1 MKKNKILSVV
11 LASALTLS
19 IFVPHKGYSAAKEKE
34 TPTPF
39 FSMDNMGQMFNEI
52 TREVKLK
59 INELVSKAGG
69 PHQLLDIQPLDP
81 SVIRLFDL
89 QLVEDV
95 FSTVSDEVEFRI
107 KELVAI
113 WASRGHLISPS
124 AQLGIIKNAA
134 GQSAIL
140 DLAEEDLTLV
150 EDQILSLLISL
161 HGKGKIVPFIS
172 TLVET
177 LKQDAQF
184 GSLVKS
190 ITPDEKLMLLSTIE
204 ATISSTASLRKFS
217 KQSWTGLSKHL
228 ELKLN
233 SFEKDPQKQSRL
245 SDSSFF
251 SELSDIANAEFYPTE
266 KVRLLIDGQASFSLR
281 DSAMARAKESIN
293 MITWAVIDDK
303 TGQELADLLIRK
315 AKENV
320 KVRLIVDGQ
329 VSYRPGYKEQVLRM
343 EKNGVSVVRWFN
355 PQAKFMGQHRKIL
368 IIDES
373 LTIMGGMNPGDTY
386 SHKAGVAKN
395 LWRDTDVALEGEAA
409 EQTQR
414 LFVTLWN
421 KQITD
426 QNLSFKKIVKV
437 KKVTTV
443 REDGRAMLIEHQPQ
457 ATDDQH
463 EILLATMKAIR
474 GAEKTVDIEN
484 AYVIVFPSLLNE
496 IKAAI
501 ERGVRVRVLT
511 NSSDSVDEPVVALP
525 IMRSAKKLADIGA
538 EVYLRKGST
547 LHSKFM
553 IVDQRLL
560 LIGSYNYHPR
570 SERVEGET
578 IAVFDHER
586 LVQQATQAFENDI
599 SIMHATLL
607 NKSSVFDLP
616 INGSTLLPL
625 RMFYDQL

>member
-1 MKKNKILSVV
+1 MKKNKPLSVV

-19 IFVPHKGYSAAKEKE
+19 ILIPYKGYSAAKEKE

-39 FSMDNMGQMFNEI
+39 FNMGNIGQMFDDI

-69 PHQLLDIQPLDP
+69 SHQLLDIQPLDP
-81 SVIRLFDL
+81 SVVKLFDL

-95 FSTVSDEVEFRI
+95 FSNVSDEVEFRI

-113 WASRGHLISPS
+113 WASKGHLISPS

-140 DLAEEDLTLV
+140 DLAEEDLTMV

-161 HGKGKIVPFIS
+161 HGEGKIVPFIS

-177 LKQDAQF
+177 LKKDAQF
-184 GSLVKS
+184 GSLVRS
-190 ITPDEKLMLLSTIE
+190 ITLDEKLMLLSTID

-217 KQSWTGLSKHL
+217 KQTWTGLSKHL
-228 ELKLN
+228 AVKLD
-233 SFEKDPQKQSRL
+233 SFEKDPQNQSRL
-245 SDSSFF
+245 SDSSYF
-251 SELSDIANAEFYPTE
+251 SELADIANAEFYPAQN
-266 KVRLLIDGQASFSLR
+266 VRLLIDGPASFSLR
-281 DSAMARAKESIN
+281 DSAMAQAKESIN

-303 TGQELADLLIRK
+303 TGQELADLLIKK
-315 AKENV
+315 AEENV

-329 VSYRPGYKEQVLRM
+329 VSRRPGYKEQVLRM

-355 PQAKFMGQHRKIL
+355 PQATFMGQHRKIL

-386 SHKAGVAKN
+386 SHKAGTAKN

-414 LFVTLWN
+414 LFVTFWN
-421 KQITD
+421 KQIAD

-437 KKVTTV
+437 KKITTV
-443 REDGRAMLIEHQPQ
+443 RQDGRAMLIEHEPQ
-457 ATDDQH
+457 ATNDQH

-496 IKAAI
+496 IKAAV

-578 IAVFDHER
+578 IAVFDQER
-586 LVQQATQAFENDI
+586 LAHQATQAFENDI
-599 SIMHATLL
+599 SAANATLL
-607 NKSSVFDLP
+607 DKFHVFDLP